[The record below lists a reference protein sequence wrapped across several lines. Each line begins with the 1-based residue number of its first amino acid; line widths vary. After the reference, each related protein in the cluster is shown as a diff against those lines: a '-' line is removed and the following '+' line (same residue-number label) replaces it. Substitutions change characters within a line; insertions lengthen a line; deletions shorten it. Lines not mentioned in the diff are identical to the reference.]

1 MTMLGCKGSIEESRS
16 KSIQIAAHR
25 GASHLAPENTIVSAR
40 LAWKLGADAVEC
52 DVQQTIDGEIVV
64 IHDLSTDRVSGE
76 HLWVG
81 KTPWRRLKGLDV
93 GSHMGTEYV
102 GEEIPTLYDFL
113 MTLPEGKSLLLEV
126 KSGPE
131 ILEGLERVLARSG
144 KQKQV
149 VLMSFRLEVL
159 VLAKRRWPKMTMVFL
174 KKAAQDFSTG
184 KRLAHGVHLIE
195 IVQRNNLDG
204 LGLDVRG
211 FNEEIAREAKRA
223 GLLLY
228 VWTVDDPAV
237 AGKFVPMGV
246 DVLITNRP
254 GWMRKRM

>member
-1 MTMLGCKGSIEESRS
+1 MK
-16 KSIQIAAHR
+16 IAAHR
-25 GASHLAPENTIVSAR
+25 GASYLAPENTIASAQ
-40 LAWKLGADAVEC
+40 LAWKLGADALEC
-52 DVQQTIDGEIVV
+52 DVQQTVDGEVVV

-76 HLWVG
+76 HLWVS

-93 GSHMGTEYV
+93 GSLTGTEYL
-102 GEEIPTLYDFL
+102 GEEIPTLHALL
-113 MTLPEGKSLLLEV
+113 MTLPEGKTLLLEV

-131 ILEGLERVLARSG
+131 ILEDLGEVLARSG

-159 VLAKRRWPKMTMVFL
+159 VLAKRRWPEMAMVFL
-174 KKAAQDFSTG
+174 KKTAQNFPTG

-195 IVQRNNLDG
+195 MVQRNSLDG

-211 FNEEIAREAKRA
+211 LNEEIAKEAKRA

-228 VWTVDDPAV
+228 VWTVDDPAM
-237 AGKFVPMGV
+237 ARKLVPMGV
-246 DVLITNRP
+246 DVIITNRP
-254 GWMRKRM
+254 GWLRKRM